1 MFITNTHQMKAD
13 IVIIGGAGHIGL
25 PLGILFAN
33 KGKSV
38 ILYDKDKKNIDKINN
53 SEMPFLEDDGE
64 RLLKKNK
71 KKIFATTNKEFIKY
85 ARAVIVCIGTPVKNS
100 KPDINFFFK
109 MFKEVKHLLNPK
121 KPLIIRS
128 SIYPGICLKV
138 QNFLGKK
145 FQNISYCPERVV
157 QGKSIEE
164 LPKLPQII
172 SGVSDA
178 AITSAKKIFKLIC
191 KKIIVTS
198 VLEAELIK
206 LFSNAWRYINFSA
219 SNQFYMICEK
229 YDINFHKLRNNMID
243 GYDRNK
249 SIPKAGFA
257 AGPCLY
263 KDTAQLNA
271 FLKNEFTL
279 GKVATEINTSFPK
292 IIYKKMLNKYKKG
305 LIKKKIG
312 ILGMAFKSD
321 IDDTRDS
328 LSIDLLNYLKSK
340 KLSVNISD
348 HFVNMKGI
356 IKASELI
363 KKSDI
368 IIIGSPHSKYKNLKI
383 PKNKFLIDSWGLF
396 EK

>member
-1 MFITNTHQMKAD
+1 MKAD
-13 IVIIGGAGHIGL
+13 IIIIGGAGHIGL

-38 ILYDKDKKNIDKINN
+38 ILYDKNKKNIDLINN
-53 SEMPFLEDDGE
+53 SKMPFMEIGGE
-64 RLLKKNK
+64 KLLKKNK
-71 KKIFATTNKEFIKY
+71 KRIIATSKKEFINHAKS
-85 ARAVIVCIGTPVKNS
+85 VIVCIGTPVKKS
-100 KPDINFFFK
+100 KPDLKFFFK

-138 QNFLGKK
+138 QKYLGNN

-164 LPKLPQII
+164 LHKLPQIV
-172 SGVSDA
+172 SGVSDH
-178 AITSAKKIFKLIC
+178 AIKSASNLFKLIC
-191 KKIIVTS
+191 DKIIVTS

-229 YDINFHKLRNNMID
+229 YNINFHKLRLNMID
-243 GYDRNK
+243 GYERNQ
-249 SIPKAGFA
+249 SMPKAGFA

-263 KDTAQLNA
+263 KDTAQLNV
-271 FLKNEFTL
+271 FLKNQFTL
-279 GKVATEINTSFPK
+279 GKTATAINQNFPK
-292 IIYKKMLNKYKKG
+292 FIYKIILDRYKKG
-305 LIKKKIG
+305 IIKKKIG

-321 IDDTRDS
+321 IDDIRDS
-328 LSIDLLNYLKSK
+328 LSIDLWKFLKSK
-340 KLSVNISD
+340 KLKVFISD
-348 HFVNMKGI
+348 EFVNMKNI
-356 IKASELI
+356 IKSNDLI

-368 IIIGSPHSKYKNLKI
+368 IILGAPHSAYKRLKI
-383 PKNKFLIDSWGLF
+383 PKNKYLIDTWGFF